1 MIDNTRPTKRMVSVA
16 VGRLVGN
23 VMGHA
28 LIIQADDETIKAELR
43 KRGMWAHVESEV
55 QMGRSWMLS
64 DPTERG
70 VDVFVWLG
78 DPNDYGFMHY
88 HLAGASP
95 ASAAYMAFVG
105 SMQGVMKTVDKSA
118 FIAKGGG

>member
-1 MIDNTRPTKRMVSVA
+1 MIVNTKQTMEVHSVA
-16 VGRLVGN
+16 VGKLVGN

-28 LIIQADDETIKAELR
+28 LIIQADDDTIKTELR

-95 ASAAYMAFVG
+95 ASPAYMALLA
-105 SMQGVMKTVDKSA
+105 SMHGVMKTVDKSA
-118 FIAKGGG
+118 FFTKGGG